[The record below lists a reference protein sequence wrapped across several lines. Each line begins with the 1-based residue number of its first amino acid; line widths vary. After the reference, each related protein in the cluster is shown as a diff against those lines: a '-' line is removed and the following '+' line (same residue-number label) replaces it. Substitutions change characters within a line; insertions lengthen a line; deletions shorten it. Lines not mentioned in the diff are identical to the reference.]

1 MISVTWMRGRLA
13 AGLFGLVIS
22 AFAAG
27 HADAACYGP
36 TQQLPA
42 QVVSDF
48 IANPAALLQQYPNGG
63 AQMISRIRDLA
74 ASNPTTLAAIMTLIA
89 TANKDQKTA
98 VGSGLGQAARVCVPP
113 GQQAI
118 DPANRQFG
126 SVDLPAAILAANDA

>member
-27 HADAACYGP
+27 HADAACYAP

-48 IANPAALLQQYPNGG
+48 IDNPAALLQQYPAGG

-74 ASNPTTLAAIMTLIA
+74 ASNPTTLVAIMSMIA
-89 TANKDQKTA
+89 TASKDQRTGIGA
-98 VGSGLGQAARVCVPP
+98 GLGQAARVCLASS
-113 GQQAI
+113 QAA
-118 DPANRQFG
+118 DPANQQFG
-126 SVDLPAAILAANDA
+126 S